1 MRTALLAIV
10 PLSFAVTLAVA
21 CGGGKGKGA
30 TVPPPEGTGE
40 PIAAATSEPAPTAAA
55 TPAATAEPAP
65 PPKKTAKEIVTSG
78 ATFMLSFAD
87 SDLKAKATTDC
98 EKKNPK
104 KEPEKLD
111 KCMKDAEALAAKKGC
126 RYEKDDKGE
135 WWMISF
141 DTPKDKEVI
150 LNKIKFKIAAEAPDK
165 LTVTPEG
172 KDAGTKPMIPM
183 PKEVVLDVPDE
194 NTLVMMHPKDGKLV
208 YKKK

>member
-10 PLSFAVTLAVA
+10 PLSFALTLAVA

-30 TVPPPEGTGE
+30 GTAQPDATGE
-40 PIAAATSEPAPTAAA
+40 PTV
-55 TPAATAEPAP
+55 AATAEPAP
-65 PPKKTAKEIVTSG
+65 TSG

-87 SDLKAKATTDC
+87 SDMKTKATADC

-104 KEPEKLD
+104 KEAEKLD
-111 KCMKDAEALAAKKGC
+111 KCMKDAEAVVAKQGC
-126 RYEKDDKGE
+126 RYEKDDKGN
-135 WWMISF
+135 WWMVSF

-150 LNKIKFKIAAEAPDK
+150 LSKIQFKIASEAPDK

-172 KDAGTKPMIPM
+172 KDAGTKPMNPL
-183 PKEVVLDVPDE
+183 PKEVVIDVPDE
-194 NTLVMMHPKDGKLV
+194 NTISMMHPKAGKVV